1 MFVSSTWGIAAP
13 ATWGKSRLAGSAT
26 RPMVIDPAEP
36 PPDPPVEPPVD
47 PGFVDDPAVHALT
60 ARASSATPVAIR
72 PVRVNITSPS
82 GLGGPGTPQRA
93 SGSVEKQ
100 GPACGMRR
108 ARGACGSPP
117 RPDRDRRATVL
128 PS

>member
-1 MFVSSTWGIAAP
+1 MLVSSTWGIAAP
-13 ATWGKSRLAGSAT
+13 STLVKSRLAGSAT

-36 PPDPPVEPPVD
+36 PPEPPVD

-93 SGSVEKQ
+93 SGSVEQQ
-100 GPACGMRR
+100 GPACRMRL